1 MKGPRL
7 PGYLFHIYWE
17 LAMVLLLYLKST
29 SGVWSLH
36 QIIYF
41 QKNEGDQEI
50 FIFIQSGVIW
60 LQA

>member
-7 PGYLFHIYWE
+7 PGYLFHIYWV
-17 LAMVLLLYLKST
+17 LAMVLLLHLKST

-41 QKNEGDQEI
+41 KKNERDQEI
-50 FIFIQSGVIW
+50 FIFMQNGVIW